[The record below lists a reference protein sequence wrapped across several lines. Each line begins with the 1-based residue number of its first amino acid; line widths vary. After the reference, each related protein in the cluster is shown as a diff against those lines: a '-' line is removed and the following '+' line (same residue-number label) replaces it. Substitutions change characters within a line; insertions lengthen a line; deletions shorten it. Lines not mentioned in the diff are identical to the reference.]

1 MCIRAHYVNSELV
14 NPVFDLE
21 LVFIEGEGEISHVS
35 NLPVGSTLASNNQM
49 RSETHCQRLASG
61 AHIVCRYRIRGATLG
76 FTEQSKRRLHAR
88 LCEVIGTEEADIL
101 MEQLPP
107 ITWTEFAT
115 KRDLDELRLATKRDL
130 EEQSVGLKHDI
141 EFSAIATRTELEQMI
156 TKTRTDLEQA
166 ITQTR
171 TDLGNLIFQMR
182 TDLEKS
188 LMEAQHSVETTKLEL
203 TATME
208 RGFRNQ
214 SWKMFTAIMS
224 SQLVTVG
231 LLGLMINSLR

>member
-1 MCIRAHYVNSELV
+1 
-14 NPVFDLE
+14 
-21 LVFIEGEGEISHVS
+21 
-35 NLPVGSTLASNNQM
+35 LA
-49 RSETHCQRLASG
+49 
-61 AHIVCRYRIRGATLG
+61 
-76 FTEQSKRRLHAR
+76 FTEQNKRRLHAR

-115 KRDLDELRLATKRDL
+115 KRDLDELRIAT
-130 EEQSVGLKHDI
+130 KHDI
-141 EFSAIATRTELEQMI
+141 EFSAIATRTELEQVI
-156 TKTRTDLEQA
+156 TRTRTDLEQ
-166 ITQTR
+166 
-171 TDLGNLIFQMR
+171 LIFQTR

-188 LMEAQHSVETTKLEL
+188 IMEVKHSVETTKLEL
-203 TATME
+203 TAAME

-214 SWKMFTAIMS
+214 SWKMFTAIMT

>member
-1 MCIRAHYVNSELV
+1 
-14 NPVFDLE
+14 
-21 LVFIEGEGEISHVS
+21 
-35 NLPVGSTLASNNQM
+35 M
-49 RSETHCQRLASG
+49 RFAGGTHRLQ
-61 AHIVCRYRIRGATLG
+61 IPTKGATLA
-76 FTEQSKRRLHAR
+76 FTEQNKRRLHAR

-115 KRDLDELRLATKRDL
+115 KRDLDELRIATKHDIDELRIAT
-130 EEQSVGLKHDI
+130 KHDI
-141 EFSAIATRTELEQMI
+141 EFSAIATRTDLEQVI
-156 TKTRTDLEQA
+156 TKTRTDLE
-166 ITQTR
+166 
-171 TDLGNLIFQMR
+171 
-182 TDLEKS
+182 KS
-188 LMEAQHSVETTKLEL
+188 IMEVKHSVETTKLELTGSILEL

-214 SWKMFTAIMS
+214 SWKMFTAIMT

>member
-1 MCIRAHYVNSELV
+1 MVLT
-14 NPVFDLE
+14 
-21 LVFIEGEGEISHVS
+21 GG
-35 NLPVGSTLASNNQM
+35 
-49 RSETHCQRLASG
+49 THRLQ
-61 AHIVCRYRIRGATLG
+61 IPTKGATLA
-76 FTEQSKRRLHAR
+76 FTEQNKRRLHAR

-115 KRDLDELRLATKRDL
+115 KRDLDELRIAT
-130 EEQSVGLKHDI
+130 KHDI
-141 EFSAIATRTELEQMI
+141 EFSAIATRTELEQVM
-156 TKTRTDLEQA
+156 TKTRTDLEQ
-166 ITQTR
+166 
-171 TDLGNLIFQMR
+171 LIFQTR

-188 LMEAQHSVETTKLEL
+188 IMEVKHSVETTKLEI
-203 TATME
+203 TATIE

-214 SWKMFTAIMS
+214 SWKKFTAIMS

>member
-1 MCIRAHYVNSELV
+1 M
-14 NPVFDLE
+14 
-21 LVFIEGEGEISHVS
+21 
-35 NLPVGSTLASNNQM
+35 LAGG
-49 RSETHCQRLASG
+49 THRLQ
-61 AHIVCRYRIRGATLG
+61 IPTKGATLA
-76 FTEQSKRRLHAR
+76 FTEQNKRRLHAR

-115 KRDLDELRLATKRDL
+115 KRDLDELRIATKHDIDELRIAT
-130 EEQSVGLKHDI
+130 KHDI
-141 EFSAIATRTELEQMI
+141 EFSAIATRTDLEQVI
-156 TKTRTDLEQA
+156 TKTRTDLE
-166 ITQTR
+166 
-171 TDLGNLIFQMR
+171 
-182 TDLEKS
+182 KS
-188 LMEAQHSVETTKLEL
+188 IMEVKHSVETTKLELTGSILEL

-224 SQLVTVG
+224 SQLATVG

>member
-1 MCIRAHYVNSELV
+1 
-14 NPVFDLE
+14 
-21 LVFIEGEGEISHVS
+21 
-35 NLPVGSTLASNNQM
+35 M
-49 RSETHCQRLASG
+49 RFAGGTHRLQ
-61 AHIVCRYRIRGATLG
+61 IPTKGATLA
-76 FTEQSKRRLHAR
+76 FTEQNKRRLHAR

-107 ITWTEFAT
+107 FTWTDFVT
-115 KRDLDELRLATKRDL
+115 KQNLEELRNSLKRDL

-141 EFSAIATRTELEQMI
+141 EFSAIATRTDLEQMI
-156 TKTRTDLEQA
+156 TKSKAGLEQAFTKTRTDLEQ
-166 ITQTR
+166 
-171 TDLGNLIFQMR
+171 LIFQTR

-188 LMEAQHSVETTKLEL
+188 IMEVQHSVETLKFEL

-214 SWKMFTAIMS
+214 SWRMFTAIMS

>member
-1 MCIRAHYVNSELV
+1 MVLT
-14 NPVFDLE
+14 
-21 LVFIEGEGEISHVS
+21 GG
-35 NLPVGSTLASNNQM
+35 
-49 RSETHCQRLASG
+49 THRLQ
-61 AHIVCRYRIRGATLG
+61 IPTKGATLA
-76 FTEQSKRRLHAR
+76 FTEQNKRRLHAR

-115 KRDLDELRLATKRDL
+115 KRDL
-130 EEQSVGLKHDI
+130 EQSRH
-141 EFSAIATRTELEQMI
+141 SLEISIM
-156 TKTRTDLEQA
+156 KL
-166 ITQTR
+166 
-171 TDLGNLIFQMR
+171 
-182 TDLEKS
+182 
-188 LMEAQHSVETTKLEL
+188 QHSVEIAKLELTGSILEL

-224 SQLVTVG
+224 SQLFTVG

>member
-1 MCIRAHYVNSELV
+1 MWYA
-14 NPVFDLE
+14 
-21 LVFIEGEGEISHVS
+21 EGTHRLQIPTKGAA
-35 NLPVGSTLASNNQM
+35 LA
-49 RSETHCQRLASG
+49 
-61 AHIVCRYRIRGATLG
+61 
-76 FTEQSKRRLHAR
+76 FTEQNKRRLHAR

-115 KRDLDELRLATKRDL
+115 KRDLDELRIATKHDIDELRIAT
-130 EEQSVGLKHDI
+130 KHDI
-141 EFSAIATRTELEQMI
+141 EFSAIATRTDLEQVI
-156 TKTRTDLEQA
+156 TKTRTDLE
-166 ITQTR
+166 
-171 TDLGNLIFQMR
+171 
-182 TDLEKS
+182 KS
-188 LMEAQHSVETTKLEL
+188 IMEVKHSVETTKLELTGSILEL

-214 SWKMFTAIMS
+214 SWKMFTAIMT

>member
-1 MCIRAHYVNSELV
+1 
-14 NPVFDLE
+14 
-21 LVFIEGEGEISHVS
+21 
-35 NLPVGSTLASNNQM
+35 M
-49 RSETHCQRLASG
+49 RFAGGTHRLQ
-61 AHIVCRYRIRGATLG
+61 IPTKGATLA
-76 FTEQSKRRLHAR
+76 FTEQNKRRLHAR

-115 KRDLDELRLATKRDL
+115 KRDLDELRIATKHDL
-130 EEQSVGLKHDI
+130 DELRIATKHDIDELRIATKHDI
-141 EFSAIATRTELEQMI
+141 EFSAIATRTDLEQVI
-156 TKTRTDLEQA
+156 TKTRTDLE
-166 ITQTR
+166 
-171 TDLGNLIFQMR
+171 
-182 TDLEKS
+182 KS
-188 LMEAQHSVETTKLEL
+188 IMEVKHSVETTKLELTGSILEL

>member
-1 MCIRAHYVNSELV
+1 MAFSEH
-14 NPVFDLE
+14 E
-21 LVFIEGEGEISHVS
+21 
-35 NLPVGSTLASNNQM
+35 
-49 RSETHCQRLASG
+49 
-61 AHIVCRYRIRGATLG
+61 
-76 FTEQSKRRLHAR
+76 KRRLHAR
-88 LCEVIGTEEADIL
+88 LCEIIGTEEADIL

-115 KRDLDELRLATKRDL
+115 KRDLDELRTSFKRDL
-130 EEQSVGLKHDI
+130 EEQNAGLKHDI
-141 EFSAIATRTELEQMI
+141 EFSAIATRT
-156 TKTRTDLEQA
+156 DLEQ
-166 ITQTR
+166 
-171 TDLGNLIFQMR
+171 LIFQTR

-188 LMEAQHSVETTKLEL
+188 LMEVQHSVETTKLEL

>member
-1 MCIRAHYVNSELV
+1 
-14 NPVFDLE
+14 
-21 LVFIEGEGEISHVS
+21 
-35 NLPVGSTLASNNQM
+35 M
-49 RSETHCQRLASG
+49 RFAGGTHRLQ
-61 AHIVCRYRIRGATLG
+61 IPTKGATLV
-76 FTEQSKRRLHAR
+76 FTEQNKRRLHAR

-115 KRDLDELRLATKRDL
+115 KRDLDELRIATKHDIDELRIAT
-130 EEQSVGLKHDI
+130 KHDI
-141 EFSAIATRTELEQMI
+141 EFSAIATRTDLEQVI
-156 TKTRTDLEQA
+156 TKTRTDLE
-166 ITQTR
+166 
-171 TDLGNLIFQMR
+171 
-182 TDLEKS
+182 KS
-188 LMEAQHSVETTKLEL
+188 IMEVKHSVETTKLELTGSILEL

-224 SQLVTVG
+224 SQLATVG

>member
-1 MCIRAHYVNSELV
+1 MVLT
-14 NPVFDLE
+14 
-21 LVFIEGEGEISHVS
+21 GG
-35 NLPVGSTLASNNQM
+35 
-49 RSETHCQRLASG
+49 THRLQ
-61 AHIVCRYRIRGATLG
+61 IPTKGATLA
-76 FTEQSKRRLHAR
+76 FTEQNKRRLHAR

-115 KRDLDELRLATKRDL
+115 KRDLDELRIAT
-130 EEQSVGLKHDI
+130 KHDI
-141 EFSAIATRTELEQMI
+141 EFSAIATRTELEQVI

-166 ITQTR
+166 LTRTR
-171 TDLGNLIFQMR
+171 TDLEQLIFQTR

-188 LMEAQHSVETTKLEL
+188 IMEVKHSVETTKLELTGSILEL

-224 SQLVTVG
+224 SQLFTVG

>member
-1 MCIRAHYVNSELV
+1 
-14 NPVFDLE
+14 
-21 LVFIEGEGEISHVS
+21 
-35 NLPVGSTLASNNQM
+35 M
-49 RSETHCQRLASG
+49 RFAGGTHRLQ
-61 AHIVCRYRIRGATLG
+61 IPTKGATLA
-76 FTEQSKRRLHAR
+76 FTEQNKRRLYAR

-115 KRDLDELRLATKRDL
+115 KRDLDELRIAT
-130 EEQSVGLKHDI
+130 KHDI
-141 EFSAIATRTELEQMI
+141 EFSAIATRSELEQVI
-156 TKTRTDLEQA
+156 TKTRNDLEH
-166 ITQTR
+166 
-171 TDLGNLIFQMR
+171 LIFQTR

-188 LMEAQHSVETTKLEL
+188 LMEVQHSVETKILEL

>member
-1 MCIRAHYVNSELV
+1 
-14 NPVFDLE
+14 
-21 LVFIEGEGEISHVS
+21 
-35 NLPVGSTLASNNQM
+35 M
-49 RSETHCQRLASG
+49 RSAGGTHRLQ
-61 AHIVCRYRIRGATLG
+61 IPTKGATLT
-76 FTEQSKRRLHAR
+76 FAEQNKRRLHAR

-107 ITWTEFAT
+107 ITWTEFVT
-115 KRDLDELRLATKRDL
+115 KRDLDELRIAT
-130 EEQSVGLKHDI
+130 KHDI
-141 EFSAIATRTELEQMI
+141 EFSAIATRTDLEQVI
-156 TKTRTDLEQA
+156 TKTRTDLE
-166 ITQTR
+166 
-171 TDLGNLIFQMR
+171 
-182 TDLEKS
+182 KS
-188 LMEAQHSVETTKLEL
+188 IMEVKHSVETTKLELTGSILEL

>member
-1 MCIRAHYVNSELV
+1 MVLT
-14 NPVFDLE
+14 
-21 LVFIEGEGEISHVS
+21 GG
-35 NLPVGSTLASNNQM
+35 
-49 RSETHCQRLASG
+49 THRLQ
-61 AHIVCRYRIRGATLG
+61 IPTKGATLA
-76 FTEQSKRRLHAR
+76 FTEQNKRRLHAR

-115 KRDLDELRLATKRDL
+115 KRDLDELRIAT
-130 EEQSVGLKHDI
+130 KHDI
-141 EFSAIATRTELEQMI
+141 EFSAIATRTELEQVI
-156 TKTRTDLEQA
+156 TKTRTDLEQ
-166 ITQTR
+166 
-171 TDLGNLIFQMR
+171 LIFQTR

-188 LMEAQHSVETTKLEL
+188 LMEVQHSVETTKLEL

>member
-1 MCIRAHYVNSELV
+1 MGLT
-14 NPVFDLE
+14 
-21 LVFIEGEGEISHVS
+21 GG
-35 NLPVGSTLASNNQM
+35 
-49 RSETHCQRLASG
+49 THRLQ
-61 AHIVCRYRIRGATLG
+61 ITTKGATLA
-76 FTEQSKRRLHAR
+76 FTEQNKRRLHAR

-115 KRDLDELRLATKRDL
+115 KRDLDELRIAT
-130 EEQSVGLKHDI
+130 KHDI
-141 EFSAIATRTELEQMI
+141 EFSAIATRTELEQVM
-156 TKTRTDLEQA
+156 TKTRTDLEQ
-166 ITQTR
+166 
-171 TDLGNLIFQMR
+171 LIFQTR

-188 LMEAQHSVETTKLEL
+188 IMEVKHSVETTKLEL

>member
-1 MCIRAHYVNSELV
+1 MV
-14 NPVFDLE
+14 
-21 LVFIEGEGEISHVS
+21 
-35 NLPVGSTLASNNQM
+35 LAGG
-49 RSETHCQRLASG
+49 THRLQ
-61 AHIVCRYRIRGATLG
+61 IPTKGATLA
-76 FTEQSKRRLHAR
+76 FTEQNKRRLHAR

-115 KRDLDELRLATKRDL
+115 KRDLDELRIATKHDIDELRIAT
-130 EEQSVGLKHDI
+130 KHDI
-141 EFSAIATRTELEQMI
+141 EFSAIATRTDLEQVI
-156 TKTRTDLEQA
+156 TKTR
-166 ITQTR
+166 
-171 TDLGNLIFQMR
+171 N
-182 TDLEKS
+182 DLEKS
-188 LMEAQHSVETTKLEL
+188 IMEVKHSIETTKFELSTTILEL

>member
-1 MCIRAHYVNSELV
+1 MVLT
-14 NPVFDLE
+14 
-21 LVFIEGEGEISHVS
+21 EGTHRLQIS
-35 NLPVGSTLASNNQM
+35 TK
-49 RSETHCQRLASG
+49 
-61 AHIVCRYRIRGATLG
+61 GATLA
-76 FTEQSKRRLHAR
+76 FTEQNKRRLHAR

-115 KRDLDELRLATKRDL
+115 KRDLDELRIAT
-130 EEQSVGLKHDI
+130 KHDI
-141 EFSAIATRTELEQMI
+141 EFSAIATRTELEQVI

-166 ITQTR
+166 LTRTR
-171 TDLGNLIFQMR
+171 TDLEQLIFQTR

-188 LMEAQHSVETTKLEL
+188 IMEVKHSVETTKFELTTTILEL

>member
-1 MCIRAHYVNSELV
+1 MVLTGR
-14 NPVFDLE
+14 
-21 LVFIEGEGEISHVS
+21 
-35 NLPVGSTLASNNQM
+35 
-49 RSETHCQRLASG
+49 THRLQ
-61 AHIVCRYRIRGATLG
+61 IPTKGATLA
-76 FTEQSKRRLHAR
+76 FTEQNKRRLHAR

-115 KRDLDELRLATKRDL
+115 KRDLDELRIATKHDIDELRIAT
-130 EEQSVGLKHDI
+130 KHDI
-141 EFSAIATRTELEQMI
+141 EFSAIATRTDLEQVI
-156 TKTRTDLEQA
+156 TKTRTDLE
-166 ITQTR
+166 
-171 TDLGNLIFQMR
+171 
-182 TDLEKS
+182 KS
-188 LMEAQHSVETTKLEL
+188 IMEVKHSVETTKLEL

>member
-1 MCIRAHYVNSELV
+1 MVLT
-14 NPVFDLE
+14 
-21 LVFIEGEGEISHVS
+21 GG
-35 NLPVGSTLASNNQM
+35 
-49 RSETHCQRLASG
+49 THRLQ
-61 AHIVCRYRIRGATLG
+61 IPTKGATLA
-76 FTEQSKRRLHAR
+76 FTEQNKRRLHAR

-115 KRDLDELRLATKRDL
+115 KRDLDELRIAT
-130 EEQSVGLKHDI
+130 KHDI
-141 EFSAIATRTELEQMI
+141 EFSAIATRTELEQVI

-166 ITQTR
+166 LTRTR
-171 TDLGNLIFQMR
+171 TDLEQLIFQTR

-188 LMEAQHSVETTKLEL
+188 IMEVKHSVETTKLELTGSILEL

>member
-1 MCIRAHYVNSELV
+1 MA
-14 NPVFDLE
+14 
-21 LVFIEGEGEISHVS
+21 
-35 NLPVGSTLASNNQM
+35 
-49 RSETHCQRLASG
+49 
-61 AHIVCRYRIRGATLG
+61 
-76 FTEQSKRRLHAR
+76 FTEQNKRRLHAR

-115 KRDLDELRLATKRDL
+115 KRDLDELRIAT
-130 EEQSVGLKHDI
+130 KHDI
-141 EFSAIATRTELEQMI
+141 EFSAIATRTELEQVM
-156 TKTRTDLEQA
+156 TKTRSDLEQL
-166 ITQTR
+166 IFQTR
-171 TDLGNLIFQMR
+171 TDV
-182 TDLEKS
+182 EKS
-188 LMEAQHSVETTKLEL
+188 IMEVKLSVETTKLELTGSILEL

>member
-1 MCIRAHYVNSELV
+1 
-14 NPVFDLE
+14 
-21 LVFIEGEGEISHVS
+21 
-35 NLPVGSTLASNNQM
+35 M
-49 RSETHCQRLASG
+49 RFAGGTHRLQ
-61 AHIVCRYRIRGATLG
+61 IPTKGATLA
-76 FTEQSKRRLHAR
+76 FTEQNKRRLHAR

-115 KRDLDELRLATKRDL
+115 KRDLDELRIAT
-130 EEQSVGLKHDI
+130 KHDI
-141 EFSAIATRTELEQMI
+141 EFSAIATRTELEQVI
-156 TKTRTDLEQA
+156 TKTRNDLEQALTRTRTDLEQ
-166 ITQTR
+166 
-171 TDLGNLIFQMR
+171 LIFQTR

-188 LMEAQHSVETTKLEL
+188 IMEVKHSVETTKLELTGSILEL

>member
-1 MCIRAHYVNSELV
+1 MVLTGRTHRLQIPTKGV
-14 NPVFDLE
+14 
-21 LVFIEGEGEISHVS
+21 
-35 NLPVGSTLASNNQM
+35 TLA
-49 RSETHCQRLASG
+49 
-61 AHIVCRYRIRGATLG
+61 
-76 FTEQSKRRLHAR
+76 FTEQNKRRLHAR

-115 KRDLDELRLATKRDL
+115 KRDL
-130 EEQSVGLKHDI
+130 EQSRH
-141 EFSAIATRTELEQMI
+141 SLEISIM
-156 TKTRTDLEQA
+156 KL
-166 ITQTR
+166 
-171 TDLGNLIFQMR
+171 
-182 TDLEKS
+182 
-188 LMEAQHSVETTKLEL
+188 QHSVEIAKLELTGSILEL

>member
-1 MCIRAHYVNSELV
+1 M
-14 NPVFDLE
+14 
-21 LVFIEGEGEISHVS
+21 
-35 NLPVGSTLASNNQM
+35 LAGG
-49 RSETHCQRLASG
+49 THRLQ
-61 AHIVCRYRIRGATLG
+61 IPTKGATLA
-76 FTEQSKRRLHAR
+76 FTEQNKRRLHAR

-115 KRDLDELRLATKRDL
+115 KRDLDELRIATKHDIDELRIAT
-130 EEQSVGLKHDI
+130 KHDI
-141 EFSAIATRTELEQMI
+141 EFSAIATRTDLEQVI
-156 TKTRTDLEQA
+156 TKTRTDLE
-166 ITQTR
+166 
-171 TDLGNLIFQMR
+171 
-182 TDLEKS
+182 KS
-188 LMEAQHSVETTKLEL
+188 IMEVKHSVETTKLELTGSILEL

>member
-1 MCIRAHYVNSELV
+1 LAFSEH
-14 NPVFDLE
+14 E
-21 LVFIEGEGEISHVS
+21 
-35 NLPVGSTLASNNQM
+35 
-49 RSETHCQRLASG
+49 
-61 AHIVCRYRIRGATLG
+61 
-76 FTEQSKRRLHAR
+76 KRRLHAR
-88 LCEVIGTEEADIL
+88 LCEIIGTEEADIL

-115 KRDLDELRLATKRDL
+115 KRDLDELRTSFKRDL
-130 EEQSVGLKHDI
+130 EEQSAGLKHDI
-141 EFSAIATRTELEQMI
+141 EFSAIATRT
-156 TKTRTDLEQA
+156 DLEQ
-166 ITQTR
+166 
-171 TDLGNLIFQMR
+171 LIFQTR

-188 LMEAQHSVETTKLEL
+188 LMEVQHSVETTKLEL

>member
-1 MCIRAHYVNSELV
+1 MWFA
-14 NPVFDLE
+14 
-21 LVFIEGEGEISHVS
+21 GG
-35 NLPVGSTLASNNQM
+35 
-49 RSETHCQRLASG
+49 THRLQ
-61 AHIVCRYRIRGATLG
+61 IPTKGATLA
-76 FTEQSKRRLHAR
+76 FTEQNKRRLHAR

-115 KRDLDELRLATKRDL
+115 KRDLDELRIAT
-130 EEQSVGLKHDI
+130 KHDI
-141 EFSAIATRTELEQMI
+141 EFSAIATRTELEQVI

-166 ITQTR
+166 LTRTR
-171 TDLGNLIFQMR
+171 TDLEQLIFQTR

-188 LMEAQHSVETTKLEL
+188 IMEVKHSVETTKFELTTTILEL

-231 LLGLMINSLR
+231 LLGLMINSLQ

>member
-1 MCIRAHYVNSELV
+1 MVLTGGTHRLQIPTKGA
-14 NPVFDLE
+14 
-21 LVFIEGEGEISHVS
+21 
-35 NLPVGSTLASNNQM
+35 TLAS
-49 RSETHCQRLASG
+49 
-61 AHIVCRYRIRGATLG
+61 
-76 FTEQSKRRLHAR
+76 TEQNKRRLHAR

-115 KRDLDELRLATKRDL
+115 KRDLDELRIAT
-130 EEQSVGLKHDI
+130 KHDI
-141 EFSAIATRTELEQMI
+141 EFSAIATRTELEQVI
-156 TKTRTDLEQA
+156 TKMRTDLEQ
-166 ITQTR
+166 
-171 TDLGNLIFQMR
+171 LIFQTR

-188 LMEAQHSVETTKLEL
+188 LMEVQHSVETTKLEL

>member
-1 MCIRAHYVNSELV
+1 M
-14 NPVFDLE
+14 PF
-21 LVFIEGEGEISHVS
+21 
-35 NLPVGSTLASNNQM
+35 VGG
-49 RSETHCQRLASG
+49 THRLQ
-61 AHIVCRYRIRGATLG
+61 IPTKGATLA
-76 FTEQSKRRLHAR
+76 FTEQNKRRLHAR

-115 KRDLDELRLATKRDL
+115 KRDLDELRIAT
-130 EEQSVGLKHDI
+130 KHDI
-141 EFSAIATRTELEQMI
+141 EFSAIATRTDLEQMI
-156 TKTRTDLEQA
+156 TKSKAGLEQAFTKTRTDLEQ
-166 ITQTR
+166 
-171 TDLGNLIFQMR
+171 LIFQTR

-188 LMEAQHSVETTKLEL
+188 IMEVKHSVETTKLEL
-203 TATME
+203 TGSILELTPTME

>member
-1 MCIRAHYVNSELV
+1 MV
-14 NPVFDLE
+14 
-21 LVFIEGEGEISHVS
+21 
-35 NLPVGSTLASNNQM
+35 LAGG
-49 RSETHCQRLASG
+49 THRLQ
-61 AHIVCRYRIRGATLG
+61 IPTKGATLA
-76 FTEQSKRRLHAR
+76 FTEQNKRRLHAR

-115 KRDLDELRLATKRDL
+115 KRDLDELRIAT
-130 EEQSVGLKHDI
+130 KHDI
-141 EFSAIATRTELEQMI
+141 EFSAIATRSELEQVI
-156 TKTRTDLEQA
+156 TKTRNDLEH
-166 ITQTR
+166 
-171 TDLGNLIFQMR
+171 LIFQTR

-188 LMEAQHSVETTKLEL
+188 LMEVKYSVEAKILEL

-214 SWKMFTAIMS
+214 SWKMFTAIMT

>member
-1 MCIRAHYVNSELV
+1 MVLT
-14 NPVFDLE
+14 
-21 LVFIEGEGEISHVS
+21 GG
-35 NLPVGSTLASNNQM
+35 
-49 RSETHCQRLASG
+49 THRLQ
-61 AHIVCRYRIRGATLG
+61 IPTKGATLA
-76 FTEQSKRRLHAR
+76 FTEQNKRRLHAR

-115 KRDLDELRLATKRDL
+115 KRDLDELRIAT
-130 EEQSVGLKHDI
+130 KHDI
-141 EFSAIATRTELEQMI
+141 EFSAIATRTELEQVI
-156 TKTRTDLEQA
+156 TKTRNDLEQALTRTRTDLEQ
-166 ITQTR
+166 
-171 TDLGNLIFQMR
+171 LIFQTR

-188 LMEAQHSVETTKLEL
+188 IMEVKHSVETTKLELTGSILEL

>member
-1 MCIRAHYVNSELV
+1 MA
-14 NPVFDLE
+14 
-21 LVFIEGEGEISHVS
+21 
-35 NLPVGSTLASNNQM
+35 
-49 RSETHCQRLASG
+49 
-61 AHIVCRYRIRGATLG
+61 
-76 FTEQSKRRLHAR
+76 FTEQNKRRLHAR

-115 KRDLDELRLATKRDL
+115 KRDLDELRIAT
-130 EEQSVGLKHDI
+130 KHDI
-141 EFSAIATRTELEQMI
+141 EFSAIATRTDLEQVI
-156 TKTRTDLEQA
+156 TKTRNDLENLIFQTRTDLEQA
-166 ITQTR
+166 LTQTR
-171 TDLGNLIFQMR
+171 TDL
-182 TDLEKS
+182 EKS
-188 LMEAQHSVETTKLEL
+188 IMEVKHSVETTKLELTGSILEL